1 MPRPRMSLKIL
12 CQTAGAA
19 GFLSLSAGCLPPP
32 AVVTFQS
39 TPTPVLLSKVDRI
52 GGTPQAQTPPPIA
65 SFRGN
70 VRSEIIIKNTTVT
83 NTTTTTDE
91 KKEGYSTGEKK
102 EGYSTGEKKEGY
114 STGEKKEGYSTGE
127 KKEGYSTGS
136 NNNDAANAAAKGYST
151 GQAPKYCAPPRT
163 YATEPPK
170 VRQNEYVYG
179 AGAFF
184 EQGPNLLTFYSLQ
197 ALYSDGARARNPNP
211 PNPKDVDI
219 YIKSLRVRSIFY
231 SNTDSETSQ
240 TDPETD
246 NKGQTSQTTT
256 TKETRTI
263 YKANGARVK
272 AVITPK
278 R

>member
-1 MPRPRMSLKIL
+1 MPRSRISIKAL
-12 CQTAGAA
+12 CQAAGAA

-52 GGTPQAQTPPPIA
+52 GGTPQAQTPQPIA

-70 VRSEIIIKNTTVT
+70 VRSELITESTTVT
-83 NTTTTTDE
+83 NTTTT
-91 KKEGYSTGEKK
+91 S
-102 EGYSTGEKKEGY
+102 
-114 STGEKKEGYSTGE
+114 GEKKEGYSTGE

-136 NNNDAANAAAKGYST
+136 NNDAANATAKGYST

-184 EQGPNLLTFYSLQ
+184 QQGPNLLTFYSLQ

-219 YIKSLRVRSIFY
+219 YIKSLRVRTIFY

-246 NKGQTSQTTT
+246 KKGQTSQTTT
-256 TKETRTI
+256 TKKTTTI